1 MIACGVNNVD
11 ILLGDTPAFCFA
23 TDILGNDFTTCMGKK
38 IVELDSNFNT
48 YSNMTQAQ
56 GKIRLQLGIKSNIKA
71 FIQWVRDEKCLGRNP
86 ETVAFP
92 LVQAPALLLR
102 YKTHTKFVS
111 SASNLVD
118 AAKPRY
124 HPSTPWGDQVG
135 QEVGF
140 SCMMS
145 LVPTGAK
152 DVLLKSNAP
161 SNCA

>member
-1 MIACGVNNVD
+1 
-11 ILLGDTPAFCFA
+11 
-23 TDILGNDFTTCMGKK
+23 MGKK
-38 IVELDSNFNT
+38 FVELDSNFNT

-71 FIQWVRDEKCLGRNP
+71 FIQWVRDEQCLGRNP

-118 AAKPRY
+118 AAKPGKFTSQTKWADWIPTFLNCLHAMPGCDRFPLKY
-124 HPSTPWGDQVG
+124 IFRENNTPNPSP
-135 QEVGF
+135 
-140 SCMMS
+140 
-145 LVPTGAK
+145 
-152 DVLLKSNAP
+152 NADFLDDYINMAP
-161 SNCA
+161 